1 MKKLV
6 SQLPT
11 KSYILR
17 YKSRIR
23 PFIPV
28 SSRENPREYG
38 TDSANSA
45 GFLSHLNGR
54 KKGKESKIK
63 IEIISETFGG
73 RREGCDFFAFLK
85 RLGEKSWHCVRRR
98 SKTWMRRS
106 LKKVLCVVPHLL
118 QRKNADLCLMPR
130 ICAA

>member
-45 GFLSHLNGR
+45 GFLSHLDGR

-85 RLGEKSWHCVRRR
+85 RLGG
-98 SKTWMRRS
+98 
-106 LKKVLCVVPHLL
+106 KKLALC
-118 QRKNADLCLMPR
+118 
-130 ICAA
+130 